1 MKSFRI
7 PKSALLTDERVKNAF
22 MKASKGK
29 RSRADVAEVLNNLE
43 EHITILQET
52 LWNGTFKPPIHADVV
67 INERNY
73 LKERTIRKPDYK
85 YEQVV
90 HHIAVD
96 AIKESIEHG
105 MYDFVLGSVPGRG
118 PHLGKKYIERWIRK
132 DLVNTKYVFKMD
144 IHHFFQSV
152 DHNILKAW
160 LRKKFRD
167 QYLLDLLFL
176 IIDACDMGLALGFY
190 TSQWFANFLLQ
201 PLDHYIKEVLRV
213 KYMTRY
219 MDDVV
224 CFGANK
230 KELHKVAQAVIN
242 YLREEL
248 HLTMKGNWQIFRF
261 EYEVEEKVVICDSI
275 KNLYQ
280 LRDALIRERI
290 KCRIKMDRGKR
301 KLFIRKASLRRKE
314 EAFNWY
320 VKRFH
325 ATTEERI
332 SIYGRPLDYMGFEF
346 HRNRT
351 IMRKGI
357 LIRAVRKARRIFKG
371 EKICWKLAASFLS
384 SMGWFDHTD
393 TYAVYL
399 DRIKP
404 IVSVKAMKK
413 LVSKHQRRVNREN
426 RMGSSGGLPAN
437 AA

>member
-1 MKSFRI
+1 M
-7 PKSALLTDERVKNAF
+7 
-22 MKASKGK
+22 
-29 RSRADVAEVLNNLE
+29 
-43 EHITILQET
+43 
-52 LWNGTFKPPIHADVV
+52 
-67 INERNY
+67 
-73 LKERTIRKPDYK
+73 
-85 YEQVV
+85 
-90 HHIAVD
+90 
-96 AIKESIEHG
+96 
-105 MYDFVLGSVPGRG
+105 
-118 PHLGKKYIERWIRK
+118 
-132 DLVNTKYVFKMD
+132 
-144 IHHFFQSV
+144 
-152 DHNILKAW
+152 
-160 LRKKFRD
+160 
-167 QYLLDLLFL
+167 
-176 IIDACDMGLALGFY
+176 
-190 TSQWFANFLLQ
+190 
-201 PLDHYIKEVLRV
+201 
-213 KYMTRY
+213 
-219 MDDVV
+219 
-224 CFGANK
+224 
-230 KELHKVAQAVIN
+230 N

-261 EYEVEEKVVICDSI
+261 EYEAEEKVVICDNI

-290 KCRIKMDRGKR
+290 KCRIKMDKGKR

-320 VKRFH
+320 AKRFH

>member
-7 PKSALLTDERVKNAF
+7 PINELLTDERVRNAF

-29 RSRADVAEVLNNLE
+29 RGRADVAAVLSNLE
-43 EHITILQET
+43 EHIKILQET
-52 LWNGTFKPPIHADVV
+52 LWNGEFVPPIHEEVV

-73 LKERTIRKPDYK
+73 MKERTIRKPSYK

-96 AIKESIEHG
+96 AVKESIEHG

-132 DLVNTKYVFKMD
+132 DVANTKYVFKMD

-152 DHNILKAW
+152 DHTILKAW

-167 QYLLDLLFL
+167 QYLLDLLYL

-201 PLDHYIKEVLRV
+201 PLDHYIKEKLRV

-230 KELHKVAQAVIN
+230 KELHKVAFAIRE
-242 YLREEL
+242 YLRDEL
-248 HLTMKGNWQIFRF
+248 NLTMKANWQIFRF
-261 EYEVEEKVVICDSI
+261 EYEVEEMVVICDSI

-290 KCRIKMDRGKR
+290 KCRIKMDKGKR
-301 KLFIRKASLRRKE
+301 KLFIRKASLRKKE
-314 EAFNWY
+314 DAFNWY
-320 VKRFH
+320 VRRFH
-325 ATTEERI
+325 ATVKERI
-332 SIYGRPLDYMGFEF
+332 STYGRPLDYMGFEF

-357 LIRAVRKARRIFKG
+357 MIRAVRKARRIFKSD
-371 EKICWKLAASFLS
+371 KICWKLASSFLA

-393 TYAVYL
+393 TYTVYL
-399 DRIKP
+399 ERVKP
-404 IVSVKAMKK
+404 LVSVKSMKK
-413 LVSKHQRRVNREN
+413 LVSKNQRRVNREN
-426 RMGSSGGLPAN
+426 RMGNSGGLPAK